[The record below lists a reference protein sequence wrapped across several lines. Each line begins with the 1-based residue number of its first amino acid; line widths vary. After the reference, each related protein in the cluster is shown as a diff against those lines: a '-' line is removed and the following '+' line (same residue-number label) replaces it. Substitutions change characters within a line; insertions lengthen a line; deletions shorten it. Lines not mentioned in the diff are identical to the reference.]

1 MSASIWEGTEKR
13 WSPSQETCLDCIRLK
28 LPSKV
33 SIHTCLWDME
43 CLISNEL
50 FTCREPWTGFMHC
63 IKRQGE
69 SLRLPNVLLYHGIFL
84 RKQVSRFSA
93 CRIRAAAVRRPFF
106 YITGNGSARMGWNY
120 GNTVPATVFGQD
132 QEMYGAL
139 SDFLIMVFIMVCEA
153 VTQSIFLSESTVES
167 PWLHAP
173 GGVSCPLTFSK
184 CWSGTVW
191 HKLSAKTPSSFRWQ
205 KTHGFRQWSIDWE
218 QTRRKNKWRLLP
230 YKTYPKLILAEKKH

>member
-1 MSASIWEGTEKR
+1 MHLHSGECRWRGNQVRTLSDPVTVSRERSVQIHCMSASIWEGTEKR

-43 CLISNEL
+43 CLRRNES

-106 YITGNGSARMGWNY
+106 VYRKLRSNRSGRCMMLW
-120 GNTVPATVFGQD
+120 
-132 QEMYGAL
+132 
-139 SDFLIMVFIMVCEA
+139 
-153 VTQSIFLSESTVES
+153 VTS
-167 PWLHAP
+167 
-173 GGVSCPLTFSK
+173 
-184 CWSGTVW
+184 
-191 HKLSAKTPSSFRWQ
+191 
-205 KTHGFRQWSIDWE
+205 
-218 QTRRKNKWRLLP
+218 
-230 YKTYPKLILAEKKH
+230 